1 MFSGVVKVVRVAIWP
16 CTIEPTELILTCAI
30 GRLRPERLATN
41 VACLDY
47 SVAKGGML
55 CAYRWDG
62 ESEIDNEEV
71 TEPKE
76 EVRFSGV
83 YFLTLF
89 RQSVYAHRLRRPP
102 SLCCIKIR

>member
-83 YFLTLF
+83 YFF
-89 RQSVYAHRLRRPP
+89 IPARF
-102 SLCCIKIR
+102 